1 MIYIFRLIFGYV
13 NFVYKN
19 GFVEDFLTECFNNS
33 IEIRD
38 VQKCDDYIIASCNIK
53 NYKKLHRIALKTGGV
68 VKIIDKKGLPFV
80 LLPLKN
86 RYGFFVGM
94 LLFCVLISF
103 FGSFVWNVEI
113 NGNEKISNATVN
125 AFLENNGLKQ
135 GVMWGSVNRDKIAW
149 DMMSSFD
156 DFSWVHIN
164 KRGTTALVEINE
176 KTDTPPKDFDKLQGI
191 NVFRRELSVTVSR
204 EQSDVFVKNT
214 KKYYNLEFFAL
225 SVPLYINRQKGE
237 ISSSSNSFLTIKD
250 TALPIGYTVF
260 EEQYLSSTKRTLND
274 NELKALSK
282 KRLSKKELQE
292 LDGFSIVNKT
302 EKYDINENSCTA
314 TFTYVIRRK

>member
-1 MIYIFRLIFGYV
+1 MLQLNGKYDSDTINKTWKTVLLNQFHDVIPGSSIHEVYDDVFQMYEEAQTDITKVSLIIAGS
-13 NFVYKN
+13 
-19 GFVEDFLTECFNNS
+19 GML
-33 IEIRD
+33 IEI
-38 VQKCDDYIIASCNIK
+38 
-53 NYKKLHRIALKTGGV
+53 
-68 VKIIDKKGLPFV
+68 
-80 LLPLKN
+80 LPL
-86 RYGFFVGM
+86 
-94 LLFCVLISF
+94 
-103 FGSFVWNVEI
+103 
-113 NGNEKISNATVN
+113 
-125 AFLENNGLKQ
+125 
-135 GVMWGSVNRDKIAW
+135 
-149 DMMSSFD
+149 
-156 DFSWVHIN
+156 
-164 KRGTTALVEINE
+164 
-176 KTDTPPKDFDKLQGI
+176 KDFDKLQGI

-225 SVPLYINRQKGE
+225 SVPLYLNRQKGE